1 MFESNFLLGASV
13 MWRHPC
19 RGVKSLKRVA
29 TADEQGKPD
38 RDNNNHHV
46 SQTPPPPPP
55 RSDLMFSY
63 SALLISFALRLASV
77 WLIQYTP
84 GKGQDRVREREE
96 GGIVGKIERERRKKR
111 ERGSES
117 DAVYF
122 WIPFL
127 FPYTEKTSRNKK
139 PITVS
144 FPATSL
150 NCEIYKPRVQSAE
163 RRGRRARMRN

>member
-55 RSDLMFSY
+55 RSDLMFS
-63 SALLISFALRLASV
+63 
-77 WLIQYTP
+77 
-84 GKGQDRVREREE
+84 
-96 GGIVGKIERERRKKR
+96 
-111 ERGSES
+111 
-117 DAVYF
+117 
-122 WIPFL
+122 
-127 FPYTEKTSRNKK
+127 
-139 PITVS
+139 
-144 FPATSL
+144 
-150 NCEIYKPRVQSAE
+150 
-163 RRGRRARMRN
+163 